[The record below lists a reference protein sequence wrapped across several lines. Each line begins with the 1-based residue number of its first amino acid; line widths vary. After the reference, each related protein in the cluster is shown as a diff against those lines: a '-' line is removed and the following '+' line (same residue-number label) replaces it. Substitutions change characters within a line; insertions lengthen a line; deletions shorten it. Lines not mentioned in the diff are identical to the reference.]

1 MIREGCLLQDRS
13 GRGTGYVLALKSR
26 GYLGKIS
33 LSNVPCTISREP
45 LDWGVFVLTLQ
56 PDKE

>member
-1 MIREGCLLQDRS
+1 MTICSLQTTLL
-13 GRGTGYVLALKSR
+13 YVLALKSR

-33 LSNVPCTISREP
+33 LSNVPCAISGEP
-45 LDWGVFVLTLQ
+45 LDWGVLVLTLQ